1 MARITGG
8 EVTYMERRKI
18 GDYEHKEAKAVLT
31 FSLDEGDDP
40 DSMLDGLSLSAKNRV
55 HEMLGLIGKASPS
68 APPVPTRAAVLTP
81 EAQAAVGMPVASP
94 LTQKPMEAPVK
105 RGPGRPPKVQ
115 AAPAVVE
122 TPKTEE
128 APAPDT
134 TKPAPTEAPVEDLDL
149 LLDEPAPE
157 IKKIEPDPVTEVT
170 DADLLSAV
178 TAKMKKTNNPI
189 AIKDVVRKTLTAAG
203 IVNHTGKQVRD
214 IPMSHR
220 PIFLEHLGAL

>member
-31 FSLDEGDDP
+31 FSLDEGDDH
-40 DSMLDGLSLSAKNRV
+40 DATLDSLSISAKAKV

-68 APPVPTRAAVLTP
+68 APPVAVPMTK
-81 EAQAAVGMPVASP
+81 APVAVDMP
-94 LTQKPMEAPVK
+94 APVK

-115 AAPAVVE
+115 AAPAPAVEPTPTVAVSTPVAAIVE
-122 TPKTEE
+122 TTI
-128 APAPDT
+128 AP
-134 TKPAPTEAPVEDLDL
+134 PAEKVEDDLDL
-149 LLDEPAPE
+149 LLDDPAPE
-157 IKKIEPDPVTEVT
+157 VKKIEPDPVTEVT

-203 IVNHTGKQVRD
+203 ITNHTGKQVRD

-220 PIFLEHLGAL
+220 PVFLEHLGAL

>member
-81 EAQAAVGMPVASP
+81 EAQAAVGMP
-94 LTQKPMEAPVK
+94 APVK

-122 TPKTEE
+122 VPKAEE

-134 TKPAPTEAPVEDLDL
+134 TKPTPTEAPVDDLDL